1 MTSQR
6 GRIFVTS
13 FLARIFQCLLFC
25 SAPTQHLT
33 KCTGQQSTVVAR
45 KTTTTFTSGFLAKEA
60 RFARNIAT
68 ELCFTQ
74 EPSESLGYDSNCP

>member
-6 GRIFVTS
+6 GRISVTS
-13 FLARIFQCLLFC
+13 FF
-25 SAPTQHLT
+25 SAYFPVFALHQTNISQT
-33 KCTGQQSTVVAR
+33 R
-45 KTTTTFTSGFLAKEA
+45 ETTTTFTTGFLAKEA
-60 RFARNIAT
+60 RFARNNAT